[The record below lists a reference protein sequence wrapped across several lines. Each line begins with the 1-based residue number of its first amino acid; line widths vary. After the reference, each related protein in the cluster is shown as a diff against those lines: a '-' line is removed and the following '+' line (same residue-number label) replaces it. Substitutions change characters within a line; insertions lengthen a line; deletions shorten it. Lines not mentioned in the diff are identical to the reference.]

1 MAGKTR
7 VTMDRDSCISCGNC
21 WTSCPEFFDT
31 SPEDG
36 QSQVV
41 LKFRVADN
49 PAEGDAP
56 EEMEECVKTAAE
68 GCPADVIHV

>member
-7 VTMDRDSCISCGNC
+7 VTMDRENCISCGNC
-21 WTSCPEFFDT
+21 WSSCPEFFDE

-36 QSQVV
+36 HSQVV

-49 PAEGDAP
+49 TAEGDAP
-56 EEMEECVKTAAE
+56 EELEECVHTAAE

>member
-1 MAGKTR
+1 MAGKTN
-7 VTMDRDSCISCGNC
+7 VTMERENCIMCGNC
-21 WTSCPEFFDT
+21 WSTCPEFFDE

-36 QSQVV
+36 HSQVV
-41 LKFRVADN
+41 LKFRVGDN

-56 EEMEECVKTAAE
+56 EELEECVKTAAE